1 MLFGRRWNCNAF
13 RVLEKVLISDNCD
26 DDDDDDA
33 DDQPIL
39 AATASKC
46 PKAFKN
52 TQRQEGPEKKNHQ
65 MTCSCQV
72 KQCQAEIV

>member
-13 RVLEKVLISDNCD
+13 RVLEEVLISGDCD
-26 DDDDDDA
+26 EDDDDA

-46 PKAFKN
+46 LKAFK
-52 TQRQEGPEKKNHQ
+52 
-65 MTCSCQV
+65 V
-72 KQCQAEIV
+72 KRR